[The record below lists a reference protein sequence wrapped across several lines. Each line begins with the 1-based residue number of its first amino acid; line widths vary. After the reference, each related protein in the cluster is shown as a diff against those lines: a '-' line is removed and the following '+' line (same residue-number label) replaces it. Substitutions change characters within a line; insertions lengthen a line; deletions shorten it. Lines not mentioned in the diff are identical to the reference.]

1 MGSKVIAYLQRIGK
15 ALMLPIAALPVA
27 GLLLRLGQPD
37 VLGRFFEAGW
47 ISAAGGALFDNLPL
61 IFAMG
66 VAVGLSDDDNGS
78 AALAGAIGYLVLVNV
93 SKSIWGIRLGE
104 EVASTLKFDTLG
116 GILAGIVGGHTY
128 NKFKNTKLP
137 DFLGFFGGRR
147 LVPIMTSLFMLI
159 IGVVMGFVWEPIQGA
174 INSFGMWMVGLGAIG
189 SGIFGIFNRLLIPM
203 GLHHVLNNIFWFTVG
218 EYNGKTGDINR
229 FFAGD
234 PTAGIYQAGFFPVMM
249 FGMVAVA
256 LALVVC
262 AKKENRKATIGLV
275 ASLAFTAFLT
285 GITEPIEFLFIFLSP
300 LLLIAHALITGISMF
315 VTVSLGVLHGFS
327 FSAGF
332 IDYAL
337 NFGIATKP
345 LLIIPIGLGIGALY
359 FFVFVFLIKKFNIPT
374 PGREEDEETKNT
386 KIETSDM
393 NELAVSYIEALGGKD
408 NILTVD
414 NCVTRLRL
422 SVKDNGIIND
432 SKLKSLGAR
441 GVISPTKGAV
451 QVIVGTN
458 VQFVADAIRAKLKK

>member
-262 AKKENRKATIGLV
+262 AKKENRKATI
-275 ASLAFTAFLT
+275 
-285 GITEPIEFLFIFLSP
+285 
-300 LLLIAHALITGISMF
+300 
-315 VTVSLGVLHGFS
+315 
-327 FSAGF
+327 
-332 IDYAL
+332 D
-337 NFGIATKP
+337 
-345 LLIIPIGLGIGALY
+345 
-359 FFVFVFLIKKFNIPT
+359 
-374 PGREEDEETKNT
+374 
-386 KIETSDM
+386 
-393 NELAVSYIEALGGKD
+393 
-408 NILTVD
+408 
-414 NCVTRLRL
+414 
-422 SVKDNGIIND
+422 
-432 SKLKSLGAR
+432 
-441 GVISPTKGAV
+441 
-451 QVIVGTN
+451 
-458 VQFVADAIRAKLKK
+458 